1 MWTDDDMF
9 PCSTQTTKFS
19 VDFESI
25 KEKKITC
32 SQGVAGCIEI
42 LDYIRHSLILPMC
55 YEHKKHI
62 LAFLLNLHKVLQ
74 RITHFFTGKFHMLL
88 ELENLELKTL
98 YL

>member
-1 MWTDDDMF
+1 MWTNDDTSF

-42 LDYIRHSLILPMC
+42 LDYMRDSLILPM
-55 YEHKKHI
+55 YYVHKKCMLI
-62 LAFLLNLHKVLQ
+62 K
-74 RITHFFTGKFHMLL
+74 ITQSSSKNSAYFHW
-88 ELENLELKTL
+88 KIS
-98 YL
+98 YASGI